1 MQPLSE
7 IPRRSDG
14 YVTRTVGDEMVM
26 VPVRAGVANLEAI
39 FTLNAVAAAI
49 WRRIDGQTA
58 ARQLADGV
66 ADEFAVTP
74 DQALAD
80 VNEFLGLLAAKGLLV
95 AGQGQ
100 P

>member
-1 MQPLSE
+1 MQALSE
-7 IPRRSDG
+7 APRRSEG

-39 FTLNAVAAAI
+39 FTLNAVGAAI
-49 WRRIDGQTA
+49 WGRIDGRTTP
-58 ARQLADGV
+58 RELAEGV
-66 ADEFAVTP
+66 AGEFAVTP
-74 DQALAD
+74 HQALAD